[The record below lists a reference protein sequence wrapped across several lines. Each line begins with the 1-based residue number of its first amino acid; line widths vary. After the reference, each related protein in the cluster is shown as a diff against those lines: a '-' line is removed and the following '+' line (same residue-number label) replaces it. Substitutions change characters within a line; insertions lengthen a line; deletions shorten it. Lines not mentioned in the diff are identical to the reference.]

1 MTILLIEDDIR
12 ISQLVQRALELEGY
26 RVLCAYDGVT
36 GKNFA
41 IRNSPDLIILDVMLP
56 IYDGL
61 SLCKELKSSN
71 ISVPILMLTALGSTD
86 DKLDGFDAGADD
98 YMVKPFEIRE
108 LIARVRVLTL
118 RYKGVKEHTS
128 IINYSNLEINIKTKE
143 VKRDNN
149 LIKLTPKEFK
159 LLEFLLTNRERV
171 VSKVEIAQNV
181 WNTHYDTGTNYIDV
195 YINYLRKKI
204 DLDYSPKLIHTRAG
218 MGFIFTKDYENTD

>member
-1 MTILLIEDDIR
+1 MTILLIEDDLR

-26 RVLCAYDGVT
+26 RVLCAYDGVS
-36 GKNFA
+36 GKKFA
-41 IRNSPDLIILDVMLP
+41 IRNSPDLIILDIMLP
-56 IYDGL
+56 LYDGL
-61 SLCKELKSSN
+61 SLCKELKSLN
-71 ISVPILMLTALGSTD
+71 INIPILMLTALGSTD

-118 RYKGVKEHTS
+118 RYKGVKEHSS